1 MAAARNREIDCV
13 LVWKFDR
20 FARSTRHLLAA
31 LEEFNHLGV
40 RFVSVQDQID
50 TDSPIGRA
58 MFTIIGAM
66 AELESLLISERVTA
80 GMRAAETRGKHLGR
94 PALPRRVIT
103 EIETLATSTDLSIRQ
118 IQRKIAGRASR
129 GIVGEVTKRAR
140 AAQRPAL

>member
-1 MAAARNREIDCV
+1 M
-13 LVWKFDR
+13 
-20 FARSTRHLLAA
+20 AA

-66 AELESLLISERVTA
+66 AELEPSLISERVTA

-94 PALPRRVIT
+94 PATPKRVIG
-103 EIETLATSTDLSIRQ
+103 EIEALATSTALSIRE

-129 GIVGEVTKRAR
+129 GIVGEITKRAR
-140 AAQRPAL
+140 ADQPMAL